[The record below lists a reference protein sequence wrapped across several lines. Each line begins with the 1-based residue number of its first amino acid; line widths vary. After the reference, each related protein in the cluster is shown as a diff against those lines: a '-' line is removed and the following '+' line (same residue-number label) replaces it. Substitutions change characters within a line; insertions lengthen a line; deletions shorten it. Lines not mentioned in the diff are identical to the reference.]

1 MKKLNR
7 FICDLCNK
15 PFPLVENG
23 FVKYYAIHGRAVCK
37 ECFEKSV
44 MFNTYESKEE

>member
-7 FICDLCNK
+7 FICNLCNK

-23 FVKYYAIHGRAVCK
+23 FVRYYTIHGRAVCK
-37 ECFEKSV
+37 ECFE
-44 MFNTYESKEE
+44 TYKEELKKK